1 MNSLPRCDHRAGERR
16 RASCDASLLSARVAA
31 CYRSHQSRKREEET
45 VRRRARPAR
54 RQLMLRVLKEILRTL
69 VLSAIVVVASVAFA
83 AAQKKYDTGVTDTEI
98 KIGNIMPYSGPA
110 SAYGIIGKT
119 MSAYFR
125 MINDNGGING
135 RKVNFISY
143 DDAYSPPKTVEQ
155 ARKLVES
162 DEVFLVFAPLGTASN
177 AAIQK
182 YLNNMRVPQLFVAT
196 GASRWGD
203 PEHFPWT
210 IGWQPNYRAE
220 ARIYAMYVLQ
230 HHPNAKLGVLY
241 QNDDF
246 GKDYVLGLKDVLRE
260 KYDRMV
266 VASISY
272 EVANPTVDSQV
283 VAIRTANPDI
293 FINIA
298 TPKFAAQAIRK
309 LAELDWHP
317 IHIMTNVSASVGA
330 VLKPAGLDNSRGILS
345 AGYQMDVTDPQW
357 DSTPG
362 MQRFRA
368 FMAKYYPEADRS
380 ESGPLTGYNLSTA
393 LVYVLT
399 RCGDNLTR
407 ENVMKMV
414 ANMDFEI
421 DTYVPGIRIKT
432 SPTDFYPI
440 EQVQMMRFTGEKWQL
455 FGPIIDGHTETLAS
469 GER

>member
-1 MNSLPRCDHRAGERR
+1 MQR
-16 RASCDASLLSARVAA
+16 RAMPFVRSRFTRFAGKLALSLGLLGFSAA
-31 CYRSHQSRKREEET
+31 
-45 VRRRARPAR
+45 PG
-54 RQLMLRVLKEILRTL
+54 L
-69 VLSAIVVVASVAFA
+69 
-83 AAQKKYDTGVTDTEI
+83 AQKKYDTGVTDTEI

-125 MINDNGGING
+125 MINDNGGVNG
-135 RKVNFISY
+135 RKINFITY

-162 DEVFLVFAPLGTASN
+162 DEVFLIFASLGTAPN

-182 YLNNMRVPQLFVAT
+182 YMNNMKVPQIFVAT

-220 ARIYAMYVLQ
+220 ARVYATYILQ
-230 HHPNAKLGVLY
+230 HYPNAKLGVLY

-246 GKDYVLGLKDVLRE
+246 GKDYVLGLKDVLRD
-260 KYDRMV
+260 KYDQMV
-266 VASISY
+266 VASVPY
-272 EVANPTVDSQV
+272 EIAMPTVESQV
-283 VAIRTANPDI
+283 VAIKSMNPDI
-293 FINIA
+293 FINVA
-298 TPKFAAQAIRK
+298 TPKFAAQAIKK

-317 IHIMTNVSASVGA
+317 VHIMTNVSASVGA
-330 VLKPAGLDNSRGILS
+330 VLKPAGLDHSKGILS

-362 MQRFRA
+362 MKRFRA
-368 FMAKYYPEADRS
+368 FMEKYYPEADKS
-380 ESGPLTGYNLSTA
+380 ESGPLTAWNTSTA
-393 LVYVLT
+393 LVEVLK

-407 ENVMKMV
+407 ENVMKVV

-421 DTYVPGIRIKT
+421 DTYIPGIRIKT
-432 SPTDFYPI
+432 TPTDFYPI
-440 EQVQMMRFTGEKWQL
+440 EQVQMMKFSGAKWEL
-455 FGPIIDGHTETLAS
+455 FGPIIDGHAE
-469 GER
+469 

>member
-1 MNSLPRCDHRAGERR
+1 MR
-16 RASCDASLLSARVAA
+16 RALSG
-31 CYRSHQSRKREEET
+31 
-45 VRRRARPAR
+45 
-54 RQLMLRVLKEILRTL
+54 ILRTL
-69 VLSAIVVVASVAFA
+69 VLSVLVVAASAALAF
-83 AAQKKYDTGVTDTEI
+83 AQKKYDPGVTDTEI
-98 KIGNIMPYSGPA
+98 KIGNTMPYSGPA

-143 DDAYSPPKTVEQ
+143 DDAYSPAKTVEQ

-210 IGWQPNYRAE
+210 MGWQPNYRAE
-220 ARIYAMYVLQ
+220 ARIYAMYILQ
-230 HHPNAKLGVLY
+230 HHPNAKLGLLY
-241 QNDDF
+241 QNDDL
-246 GKDYVLGLKDVLRE
+246 GKDYVLGLRDVLRE
-260 KYDRMV
+260 KFDRMV

-357 DSTPG
+357 ETHPG
-362 MQRFRA
+362 MQRFRT
-368 FMAKYYPEADRS
+368 FMAKYYPEADKS
-380 ESGPLTGYNLSTA
+380 ESGPLTGYNLSTG
-393 LVYVLT
+393 LVEVLK

-407 ENVMKMV
+407 ENVMKVV

-421 DTYVPGIRIKT
+421 DTYIPGIRIKT

-440 EQVQMMRFTGEKWQL
+440 EQVQMMRFTGEHWQL
-455 FGPIIDGHTETLAS
+455 FGPIIDGHAEDVAS
-469 GER
+469 R

>member
-1 MNSLPRCDHRAGERR
+1 MKRALKDFITTHVFGTHSFARH
-16 RASCDASLLSARVAA
+16 LLS
-31 CYRSHQSRKREEET
+31 
-45 VRRRARPAR
+45 
-54 RQLMLRVLKEILRTL
+54 TL
-69 VLSAIVVVASVAFA
+69 GLSALIIAAATASA
-83 AAQKKYDTGVTDTEI
+83 AAQKKYDPGVTDTEI

-119 MSAYFR
+119 MSHYMRFLHV
-125 MINDNGGING
+125 MGDNHDVKI
-135 RKVNFISY
+135 NFISY

-162 DEVFLVFAPLGTASN
+162 DEVFLIFAPLGTAPN

-182 YLNNMRVPQLFVAT
+182 YMNTMKVPQLFVAT

-220 ARIYAMYVLQ
+220 ARIYATYILQ
-230 HHPNAKLGVLY
+230 HHPSAKLGVLY

-246 GKDYVLGLKDVLRE
+246 GKDYVLGLKDVLRD
-260 KYDRMV
+260 KFAKMV
-266 VASISY
+266 VSEISY
-272 EVANPTVDSQV
+272 EIGQPTVDSQV
-283 VAIRTANPDI
+283 VAIKTSNPDI
-293 FINIA
+293 FINIG
-298 TPKFAAQAIRK
+298 TPKFAAQAIKK

-330 VLKPAGLDNSRGILS
+330 VLKPAGLENSKGILS

-357 DSTPG
+357 DSHPG
-362 MQRFRA
+362 MQKFRT

-393 LVYVLT
+393 MIEVLK

-407 ENVMKMV
+407 ENVMKVV

-421 DTYVPGIRIKT
+421 NTYIPGIRIKT

-455 FGPIIDGHTETLAS
+455 FGPIIDGHAE
-469 GER
+469 

>member
-1 MNSLPRCDHRAGERR
+1 MR
-16 RASCDASLLSARVAA
+16 RALS
-31 CYRSHQSRKREEET
+31 
-45 VRRRARPAR
+45 
-54 RQLMLRVLKEILRTL
+54 EILRTL
-69 VLSAIVVVASVAFA
+69 VLSVAVVAASAPFA
-83 AAQKKYDTGVTDTEI
+83 VAQKKYDPGVSDTEI

-135 RKVNFISY
+135 RKVDFISY

-220 ARIYAMYVLQ
+220 ARIYAMYILE
-230 HHPNAKLGVLY
+230 HHPNAKIAVLY

-246 GKDYVLGLKDVLRE
+246 GKDYVLGLRDVLRD
-260 KYDRMV
+260 KFDKMV

-293 FINIA
+293 FVNIA

-357 DSTPG
+357 ETHPG

-368 FMAKYYPEADRS
+368 FMAKYYPEADKS

-393 LVYVLT
+393 LVEVLK
-399 RCGDNLTR
+399 RCGDDLTR
-407 ENVMKMV
+407 ENVMKVV

-421 DTYVPGIRIKT
+421 DTYIPGIRIKT

-440 EQVQMMRFTGEKWQL
+440 EQVQMMRFTGENWQL
-455 FGPIIDGHTETLAS
+455 FGPIIDGHAEDVAS
-469 GER
+469 R

>member
-1 MNSLPRCDHRAGERR
+1 MKRCTRDH
-16 RASCDASLLSARVAA
+16 
-31 CYRSHQSRKREEET
+31 
-45 VRRRARPAR
+45 
-54 RQLMLRVLKEILRTL
+54 IRTL
-69 VLSAIVVVASVAFA
+69 GLSLGLSGVIIAAASVSAV
-83 AAQKKYDTGVTDTEI
+83 AQKKYDPGVTETEI

-125 MINDNGGING
+125 MINDNGGISG
-135 RKVNFISY
+135 RKVHFISY

-162 DEVFLVFAPLGTASN
+162 DEVFLILSPLGTASN

-182 YLNNMRVPQLFVAT
+182 YMNNMKVPQLFVAT

-220 ARIYAMYVLQ
+220 ARIYATYILQ
-230 HHPNAKLGVLY
+230 HHPDAKIGVLY

-246 GKDYVLGLKDVLRE
+246 GKDYVLGLKDVLRD
-260 KYDRMV
+260 KYGKMV
-266 VASISY
+266 VSEISY
-272 EVANPTVDSQV
+272 EVSMPTVDSQV
-283 VAIRTANPDI
+283 VAIKTANPEI
-293 FINIA
+293 FINIG
-298 TPKFAAQAIRK
+298 TPKFAAQAIKK

-317 IHIMTNVSASVGA
+317 VHIMTNVSASVGA
-330 VLKPAGLDNSRGILS
+330 VLKPAGLKNAKGILS

-357 DSTPG
+357 DSHPG
-362 MQRFRA
+362 MQKYRA

-380 ESGPLTGYNLSTA
+380 ESGPLTAYNTSTA
-393 LVYVLT
+393 LVEVLK

-407 ENVMKMV
+407 ENVMKVV

-421 DTYVPGIRIKT
+421 NPISRASASRPRRPISIR
-432 SPTDFYPI
+432 SN
-440 EQVQMMRFTGEKWQL
+440 RC
-455 FGPIIDGHTETLAS
+455 
-469 GER
+469 R